1 MLGSG
6 THLAFLIDSA
16 GFGEWLILF
25 VVILIVVGPKR
36 LPEAARKFG
45 RMMTVFRR
53 AADEFKNQIMTMD
66 QPPPQPY
73 DPPPTPEDYSTDGSS
88 DPYAYDSQMEG
99 SVPAD
104 RAEQD
109 PSAYPPS
116 DSESVGE
123 GVDGADGGA
132 SATALS
138 TSTEPSADAGAA
150 ESVTEAEQET
160 QK

>member
-6 THLAFLIDSA
+6 TQLAFLFDSA

-53 AADEFKNQIMTMD
+53 AADEFKQQIMTMD

-73 DPPPTPEDYSTDGSS
+73 DPPPAPEDYSTDGSS

-99 SVPAD
+99 AVPAD

-109 PSAYPPS
+109 PSASPPP
-116 DSESVGE
+116 DSESVDE
-123 GVDGADGGA
+123 GVEVGDGVA
-132 SATALS
+132 SATAPS
-138 TSTEPSADAGAA
+138 ASAEPSPGTGAA
-150 ESVTEAEQET
+150 ESVAEAEQET

>member
-1 MLGSG
+1 MLGSD
-6 THLAFLIDSA
+6 THLAFLFDSA

-99 SVPAD
+99 SVSAD

-109 PSAYPPS
+109 PSAYPNP
-116 DSESVGE
+116 DSESAGE
-123 GVDGADGGA
+123 GVDGGT
-132 SATALS
+132 SATA
-138 TSTEPSADAGAA
+138 TSTATESSADAGSA
-150 ESVTEAEQET
+150 ESGTEAEQEA